1 MTMNY
6 GHACSGSNINK
17 NAWFILSCQSNRLKV
32 GERAACVG
40 TGFVEINTLQTDI
53 TYFYCCV
60 MNN

>member
-6 GHACSGSNINK
+6 GHACSGSNITK
-17 NAWFILSCQSNRLKV
+17 MRGLSNRLKV

-40 TGFVEINTLQTDI
+40 TGFVEINTPQTDI